1 VTSQD
6 RDGPE
11 DPDIAIIKARKL
23 KELWKHAAM
32 EKSKAARREHEQK
45 PITKTDK
52 EIVSDYLY
60 DRGGEVLSLA
70 MTQFPTQT
78 RIIIKRIADLI
89 RLGEIQQRISGGELL
104 ALFRSIGVN
113 VRINTTIKIEDHGK
127 LVSFSEKL
135 KEQTQSTM
143 SKEEPPD

>member
-104 ALFRSIGVN
+104 ALFRSIGIN

-127 LVSFSEKL
+127 LVSFAEKL
-135 KEQTQSTM
+135 KEQSQSTV
-143 SKEEPPD
+143 SKEEPP

>member
-1 VTSQD
+1 MTSQD

-32 EKSKAARREHEQK
+32 EKSKAARRADEQK

-104 ALFRSIGVN
+104 ALFRSIGIN

-135 KEQTQSTM
+135 KEQTHRTM
-143 SKEEPPD
+143 SKEEPSE